1 MTDDNLARE
10 QRDEETVRRVLIL
23 TGGEDAP
30 GLNAVLRAF
39 VKTATDLGLE
49 VYGSEDGFAGLIEEP
64 NRVIE
69 LTPSRVRG
77 ILPKGG
83 SILGCSNRA
92 DPFAYPSTDAEGD
105 PCTID
110 VSERVHAKLEK
121 HGIGILVLV
130 GGSGTM
136 NIGMHFAKMGVP
148 VVGIPKAIGND
159 LAATDLAFGLDSA
172 VSTAT
177 WAIDALH
184 STGESHDRVM
194 ILEVMGRDAGWIALM
209 SGIAGGADVVLI
221 PEIHYDVDRVIE
233 KIETRSAY
241 AHQFSIIVVSE
252 GSKPVGGTVSSISEA
267 HESSDQRH
275 AGPGVQ
281 LARLLEGRIDHEIR
295 VTVLGHLQ
303 RGGSPSS
310 SDRILGT
317 RFGVHAAELCFHQNT
332 GQVVALRGQDL
343 VSVPLEAAVANL
355 KRVSPDGELVGVA
368 RAIGIELGQE

>member
-10 QRDEETVRRVLIL
+10 REEETVRRVLIL

-39 VKTATDLGLE
+39 VKTASDLGLE

-64 NRVIE
+64 NRVVE
-69 LTPSRVRG
+69 LTPSSVRG

-92 DPFAYPSTDAEGD
+92 DPFAYPSTSADGTLT
-105 PCTID
+105 TID
-110 VSERVHAKLEK
+110 VSERVQAQLEK
-121 HGIGILVLV
+121 HGIEILVLV
-130 GGSGTM
+130 GGGGTM
-136 NIGMHFAKMGVP
+136 NIGMRLAQMGVP
-148 VVGIPKAIGND
+148 VVGVPKAIGND

-194 ILEVMGRDAGWIALM
+194 VLEVMGRDAGWIALL
-209 SGIAGGADVVLI
+209 SGIAGGADVVLL
-221 PEIHYDVDRVIE
+221 PEIPYDVDRVIE
-233 KIETRSAY
+233 KIETRSASG
-241 AHQFSIIVVSE
+241 HQFSVIVIGE
-252 GSKPVGGTVSSISEA
+252 GSKALGGTVSSINEA
-267 HESSDQRH
+267 HEQGSVRH
-275 AGPGVQ
+275 EGPGVR

-310 SDRILGT
+310 SDRLLGT
-317 RFGVHAAELCFHQNT
+317 RFGVRAAELCFHQNA
-332 GQVVALRGQDL
+332 GQVVALRGQDV

-355 KRVSPDGELVGVA
+355 KRVPPDGELVGVA